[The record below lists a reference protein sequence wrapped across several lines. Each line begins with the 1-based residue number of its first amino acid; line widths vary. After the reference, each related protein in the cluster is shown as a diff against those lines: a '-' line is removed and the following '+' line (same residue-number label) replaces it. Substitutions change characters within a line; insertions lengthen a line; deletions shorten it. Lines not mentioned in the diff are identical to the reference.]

1 MHTAIFENW
10 NGEMKSI
17 QFKCGVSIWTT
28 LVKAA
33 HAAILKAGY
42 TTVRLALIDGD
53 PVEYALAYR

>member
-10 NGEMKSI
+10 DGKMLSVT
-17 QFKCGVSIWTT
+17 FKAKETT
-28 LVKAA
+28 WPHLCKCA

-53 PVEYALAYR
+53 VVDGPFSYR

>member
-10 NGEMKSI
+10 NGELKSI
-17 QFKCGVSIWTT
+17 QFKCHATIWTT
-28 LVKAA
+28 LVRAA

-42 TTVRLALIDGD
+42 TTVRLALVDGD

>member
-1 MHTAIFENW
+1 MHIATFEDW
-10 NGEMKSI
+10 NGTMRTVP
-17 QFKCGVSIWTT
+17 FKCKVTIWSH

>member
-1 MHTAIFENW
+1 MHEAIFENW
-10 NGEMKSI
+10 NGEMKAI
-17 QFKCGVSIWTT
+17 KFKCKVTIWSH

-33 HAAILKAGY
+33 HAAILKKGY